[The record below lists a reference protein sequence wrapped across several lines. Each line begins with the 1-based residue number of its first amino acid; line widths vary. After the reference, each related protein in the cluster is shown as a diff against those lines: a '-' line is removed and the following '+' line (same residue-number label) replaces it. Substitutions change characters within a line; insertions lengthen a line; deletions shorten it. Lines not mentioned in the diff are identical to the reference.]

1 MTLRTSFL
9 LQMCIGPTESQAA
22 ALLLVGFKEASF
34 RFYAVSKFLSD
45 FSLPVIFYTYL
56 AYICVKKK

>member
-1 MTLRTSFL
+1 
-9 LQMCIGPTESQAA
+9 MCIGPTESQAA
-22 ALLLVGFKEASF
+22 ALFLVGFKEASF

-45 FSLPVIFYTYL
+45 FSLPVIFYTYR